1 MALARRLAALRRLK
15 GSLPSL
21 RLPIRL
27 TDFLRCRTG
36 IGAVEFALI
45 APFLFVLYLGGTEIS
60 MAVTINRKVEHT
72 ASTINDLVTQAQSL
86 SQTDLQG
93 IYQISTSLMAP
104 YSARGLKI
112 RVTSVF
118 IDSNG
123 VAKVD
128 WSCPTTGMTKL
139 AAGAGF
145 TLPTQFAALRNRY
158 ILVAETRFPYAPLTT
173 YGMIGAIEMGGT
185 SYLDPRIG
193 SNVASPSGGC
203 TTIAL

>member
-1 MALARRLAALRRLK
+1 MATIARRLPALLADLRR
-15 GSLPSL
+15 
-21 RLPIRL
+21 
-27 TDFLRCRTG
+27 CRSG

-45 APFLFVLYLGGTEIS
+45 APFLFALYLGGTEIS

-86 SQTDLQG
+86 SQTDLEG
-93 IYQISTSLMAP
+93 IYQIATSLMAP

-112 RVTSVF
+112 RVTSVN
-118 IDSNG
+118 IDSRG
-123 VAKVD
+123 VAKVS

-139 AAGAGF
+139 AAGASF
-145 TLPTQFAALRNRY
+145 TLPTQFSALRDRY
-158 ILVAETRFPYAPLTT
+158 ILVSETKFPYSPLTT

-203 TTIAL
+203 TTITL

>member
-1 MALARRLAALRRLK
+1 MAIPARH
-15 GSLPSL
+15 LPA
-21 RLPIRL
+21 RL
-27 TDFLRCRTG
+27 TDFLRCRSG

-45 APFLFVLYLGGTEIS
+45 APFLFALYLGGTEVS

-86 SQTDLQG
+86 GAGDLQG
-93 IYQISTSLMAP
+93 IYQISASLMAP
-104 YSARGLKI
+104 YSSSGLKI

-123 VAKVD
+123 VSKVD
-128 WSCPTTGMTKL
+128 WSCPTTGMAKL

-158 ILVAETRFPYAPLTT
+158 ILVSETRFPYSPLTT
-173 YGMIGAIEMGGT
+173 YGMIGEIEMGGT

-203 TTIAL
+203 ETIEL